1 MSEGDIENAA
11 APAPDEGKAGY
22 KRAPVKS
29 RFPKGKSGNPSGR
42 KKGQRNMATVLKD
55 VLNRR

>member
-22 KRAPVKS
+22 KRAPVKN
-29 RFPKGKSGNPSGR
+29 RFPRLTGVVVVPPALRTFRSGPPSAG
-42 KKGQRNMATVLKD
+42 
-55 VLNRR
+55 